1 MREVT
6 DMEYNLALND
16 ETIRAVKDD
25 VVYEV
30 RNLMKGD
37 LVEIILYGSCARGD
51 YTDDSDID
59 IALITNCDRL
69 EAKKYSRELAGI
81 ATKLAMKY
89 FAVVNF
95 VCLPFEEYST
105 KNKWYEYFRNIQEE
119 GEVLYG

>member
-1 MREVT
+1 
-6 DMEYNLALND
+6 MEYNLALND